1 MEARAKRADTL
12 DWTRVACL
20 RFAALLFRRRVDVVL
35 PPVTL
40 EVRAEVLTL
49 NFAGDWLEQHPLT
62 AYSLEQEVAEWE
74 KVGMTLRV
82 LAGAELVA

>member
-1 MEARAKRADTL
+1 
-12 DWTRVACL
+12 
-20 RFAALLFRRRVDVVL
+20 VL